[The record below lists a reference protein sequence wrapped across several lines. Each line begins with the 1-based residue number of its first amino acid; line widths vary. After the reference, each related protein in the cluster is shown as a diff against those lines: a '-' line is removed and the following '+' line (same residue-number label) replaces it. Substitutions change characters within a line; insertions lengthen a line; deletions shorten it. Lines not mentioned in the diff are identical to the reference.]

1 MLRLSAAGVPLS
13 QRHKSFVKSA
23 GLGASLAAIEDETSG
38 KAKSHA
44 PEAISECHLYLLSV
58 PVAKEGKNKG
68 MPFEGQAYFDRIP
81 QEWKDEWKDKPI
93 DKSHW
98 RLDSQ
103 SELDAE
109 FKSFI
114 NSHIPSFYK
123 LKAYKKFWLYCE
135 QARRW
140 LKEARSIS
148 DIPYNERY
156 DWKKSELEKMR
167 QNKLYALNQY
177 ITIKEDGKASGR
189 RKYEA
194 SAPQALLA
202 FIIDIGLSFVLV
214 KGRQAAITST
224 MMAIAAI
231 EAIVRN
237 SYSGIFITHKK
248 DGTGTKL
255 FNDKFKSTLQHM
267 PPWIRVA
274 WNEDGWS
281 ATRVFIEFS
290 KESGKGNKGRDAS
303 EFVLLGSE
311 DSMVANGMTPTQTFF
326 DECQNIPTYQLI
338 KNEIDPT
345 IFQFNENTGEMER
358 NRAIYAWGT
367 GSSNNTGK
375 GAFEADFKT
384 ILETWQTGENT
395 HGWVPLFMDWTCR
408 PGMNSEHYKL
418 TRSKYLKG
426 TSEES
431 KGLSPTERLSL
442 FKAHYP
448 SEPDDAFMTSHKTLV
463 PMEFIVECQRF
474 IKENVHDKGLRPMNG
489 RFVPVYDENQP
500 MPPGSD
506 FPYVINNVM
515 WEEDPADSIDSPVKM
530 MFPPERGWI
539 DRYFQGTDP
548 IQNDGGHSRFSSLIW
563 DAVGYAE
570 ESHGHTI
577 FHPTVACVLNHRSNN
592 PRELFVQC
600 ALMGMYYANHGQK
613 ACKEIIEINQGHRYV
628 EVKTGPLFNLSSSL
642 VYRGALPASYR
653 GGQHLYG
660 VDLKG
665 GKGSRKEALYHDITK
680 LLNTYGK
687 SIFYNEIW
695 GQVRHIS
702 VEDRG
707 DQGVVWGTENK
718 NVYNDDLVYA
728 LGYAELCSRV
738 GNVQPRRV
746 SDDQREYR
754 MIRVLARR
762 PNGMPYYETKKVP
775 MRYA

>member
-23 GLGASLAAIEDETSG
+23 GLGASLAAIEGEASG

-44 PEAISECHLYLLSV
+44 PEAISECHLYLFSV

-267 PPWIRVA
+267 PAWIRVA

-695 GQVRHIS
+695 SQVRHIS

-738 GNVQPRRV
+738 GSVQPRRV